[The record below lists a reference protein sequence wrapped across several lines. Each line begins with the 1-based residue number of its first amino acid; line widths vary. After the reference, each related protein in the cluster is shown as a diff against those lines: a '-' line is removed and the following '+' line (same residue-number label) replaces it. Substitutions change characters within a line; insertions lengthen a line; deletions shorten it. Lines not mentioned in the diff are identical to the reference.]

1 VKIIRLCEN
10 WVGDTTNRTIRFNSQ
25 TLVMIMTCISKLIE
39 CWVDLLIV
47 ITIRMEMVLGI
58 MIVGMIV
65 MGPALVGCCGLR

>member
-1 VKIIRLCEN
+1 
-10 WVGDTTNRTIRFNSQ
+10 
-25 TLVMIMTCISKLIE
+25 MIMTCISKLIE